1 MLYSMT
7 GYCKSSCSINNQ
19 NYTLEIKTLNSKQLD
34 IYLKN
39 ATVLKDIEIEL
50 RKILTQQ
57 IIRGKVEIF
66 LNLAKHENNSQ
77 LDFNAIKSLYND
89 VVQFANDNQI
99 QVGDLLPTVIK
110 LSENLK
116 SEFDDISEEDKN
128 TLLQSIE
135 NMLSELTAFRAK
147 EGQALEIDILS
158 RINLIRQLLQ
168 EIEPFEQNRIQKVRE
183 KLTYE
188 LQQININVDIN
199 RLEQELIF
207 YIEKLDITE
216 EKTRLLTH
224 CNYFT
229 EIVKDNSIEK
239 GKKLGFIAQEIGRE
253 INTIGSKANDAS
265 MQKIVI
271 LMKDELEKIKEQLNN
286 IL

>member
-99 QVGDLLPTVIK
+99 QVGDLLPTIIK

-135 NMLSELTAFRAK
+135 SMLSELTAFRAK

>member
-1 MLYSMT
+1 MT

-99 QVGDLLPTVIK
+99 QVGDLLPTIIK

-216 EKTRLLTH
+216 EKTRLQTH

>member
-1 MLYSMT
+1 MT

-99 QVGDLLPTVIK
+99 QVGDLLPTIIK

-135 NMLSELTAFRAK
+135 SMLSELTAFRAK

>member
-1 MLYSMT
+1 MT

-216 EKTRLLTH
+216 EKTRLQTH

>member
-1 MLYSMT
+1 MT

-50 RKILTQQ
+50 RKILTQH

-66 LNLAKHENNSQ
+66 LNLAKHENNSL

-89 VVQFANDNQI
+89 VVQFANNNQI
-99 QVGDLLPTVIK
+99 QVGDLLPTIIK

-135 NMLSELTAFRAK
+135 SMLSELTAFRAK

>member
-1 MLYSMT
+1 MT

>member
-99 QVGDLLPTVIK
+99 QVGDLLPTIIK

-135 NMLSELTAFRAK
+135 SMLSELTAFRAK

-216 EKTRLLTH
+216 EKTRLQTH

>member
-216 EKTRLLTH
+216 EKTRLQTH